1 MEKQKLGQLTT
12 LFRKKGYNPVY
23 GTIYEQQQKWL
34 SWYRGEVQDF
44 HFYDIKGVNGLT
56 VGKKK
61 MSLNMAKKVMEDWQS
76 LLFNERV
83 QLIVENPKAQ
93 EIIDETLKE
102 NSFIENMSHFVELTM
117 VYGTGIII
125 EYLDNSQVKLD
136 FVYGDNVIPLS
147 QRNKQITE
155 IATIQEF
162 QKESDYYTHVTYH
175 LLKDNKYR
183 IEHELYKSKQR
194 TYLGSP
200 VGLNLVF
207 NEHELSHLVEK
218 KYIEYET
225 DTPFF
230 QIFKPAIVN
239 NYETNSAMG
248 ISPIASSISLLS
260 AIDEEF
266 NGMYT
271 EVKNSRKRLLVNSE
285 ATKTQIVKDKTGD
298 GDIRL
303 RSVTYFDTDDD
314 IFQSIPMDESIPFK
328 EFAPNYNIEPYIRGL
343 NHKLDLLSVKSGLGN
358 NFYKIDGSSGSMTA
372 TEVVS
377 KNSDTW
383 RNRKKHVK
391 VLREVLIDMMK
402 GILTLDK
409 SVNGFKGDPEALEYD
424 VKFDDSIIV
433 DDNKRLEDMKMDASD
448 GFIPKWRYLV
458 EKYQI
463 TEEEAK
469 EWLKEAQS
477 EDNAGQNDF
486 LNQMLQEEEG
496 NNEDVEE
503 DEEEDDESEAE
514 A

>member
-1 MEKQKLGQLTT
+1 MEKQKIKQLTT

-23 GTIYEQQQKWL
+23 GTVYEQQQKWL

-83 QLIVENPKAQ
+83 ELTVEDPKAQ
-93 EIIDETLKE
+93 KIVDEVLQK
-102 NSFIENMSHFVELTM
+102 NSFIENMSHFVELSM
-117 VYGTGIII
+117 VYGTGIIM
-125 EYLDNSQVKLD
+125 EYLDDSKICLD
-136 FVYGDNVIPLS
+136 FIYGDNVIPLS

-162 QKESDYYTHVTYH
+162 QEDNAYYTHVTYH
-175 LLKDNKYR
+175 LIDEGKYR

-207 NEHELSHLVEK
+207 NEHELSHLVK
-218 KYIEYET
+218 GYYIEYET
-225 DTPFF
+225 NTPFF

-239 NYETNSAMG
+239 NYEPNSAMG
-248 ISPIASSISLLS
+248 LSPIANSISLLAS
-260 AIDEEF
+260 IDEEF
-266 NGMYT
+266 NGLYT
-271 EVKNSRKRLLVNSE
+271 EVKNSKKRLLVNSE
-285 ATKTQIVKDKTGD
+285 ATRTQVVKDKLGD

-303 RSVTYFDTDDD
+303 RTVTYFDTDDD

-328 EFAPNYNIEPYIRGL
+328 EFAPMYNVEPYIRGL
-343 NHKLDLLSVKSGLGN
+343 NHKLDLLSVKAGLGN

-391 VLREVLIDMMK
+391 VLREVLIGMMK

-409 SVNGFKGDPEALEYD
+409 SVNGYTGDPEQLEYN
-424 VKFDDSIIV
+424 VHFDDSIIV
-433 DDNKRLEDMKMDASD
+433 DDNKRLEDMKADAMD
-448 GFIPKWRYLV
+448 GFIAKWRYLAD
-458 EKYQI
+458 KYQI

-469 EWLKEAQS
+469 AWVEEANKDDS
-477 EDNAGQNDF
+477 AGSSDF
-486 LNQMLQEEEG
+486 FSQMLD
-496 NNEDVEE
+496 NEPEPEPDVEE
-503 DEEEDDESEAE
+503 DDDAEAE
-514 A
+514 E